1 MKLGMQELIV
11 VQKQD
16 LKEISI
22 LEDGVLKEYY
32 KEVEDKKR
40 LEGNIYVGKVT
51 DVLIG
56 MQAAFVDIGAEKNA
70 FLHIRDILPKKS
82 NVTGNKEEELEKYK
96 IKDYIKPNQKVL
108 VQVKKDSNNIKGAR
122 VSTNIQVAGRFVV
135 ILPENDFITVSQKIE
150 DEQEKNRLINIVEN
164 VKKDKKIGIIIRTA
178 AEGKEESKIKKD
190 IEHTLK
196 ELENI
201 QKEFLNSDDKVPKII
216 KKSDTILEKILLDIV
231 DNKLEKI
238 YVNNKKLQK
247 DIEQILKSLQEDVTI
262 KVEFVEEGI
271 ENRYD
276 LNSQIEKISKRK
288 IWLKCGG
295 FITIDK
301 TEALTAIDVNSGKFT
316 GKENI
321 EKTALKV
328 NKEASI
334 EIAKQ
339 LRLRDIGGII
349 IIDYIDM
356 NEESSREE
364 IMNLLKNSLK
374 ADRAKTQIVDFTKLS
389 LLEITRKHM
398 FSGE

>member
-1 MKLGMQELIV
+1 MQELIV

-22 LEDGVLKEYY
+22 LEDGVLKEHY
-32 KEVEDKKR
+32 KEREDKKR
-40 LEGNIYVGKVT
+40 LEGNIYIGKVT

-82 NVTGNKEEELEKYK
+82 NITGNKEEELENYK

-122 VSTNIQVAGRFVV
+122 VSTNIQIAGRFVV

-150 DEQEKNRLINIVEN
+150 NEEERNRLISIVES

-190 IEHTLK
+190 IENTLK

-216 KKSDTILEKILLDIV
+216 KKNDTILEKILLDIA

-238 YVNNKKLQK
+238 YANNKELQK
-247 DIEQILKSLQEDVTI
+247 EIEQILKRLQEDVTI
-262 KVEFVEEGI
+262 KVELVEEGL
-271 ENRYD
+271 ENKYD
-276 LNSQIEKISKRK
+276 LNSQIEKISNRK

-356 NEESSREE
+356 NEETSREE
-364 IMNLLKNSLK
+364 IIELLKENLK
-374 ADRAKTQIVDFTKLS
+374 NDRAKTQVMEFTKLS

-398 FSGE
+398 FSEE

>member
-1 MKLGMQELIV
+1 MQELIV

-16 LKEISI
+16 IKEISI

-32 KEVEDKKR
+32 KEKEDKKR
-40 LEGNIYVGKVT
+40 LEGNIYIGKVT

-56 MQAAFVDIGAEKNA
+56 MQAAFVDIGTEKNA

-82 NVTGNKEEELEKYK
+82 NVTGNKEEELENYK

-122 VSTNIQVAGRFVV
+122 VSTNIQIAGRFVV

-150 DEQEKNRLINIVEN
+150 NEEERNRLINIVES

-178 AEGKEESKIKKD
+178 AEGKEESKIKND
-190 IEHTLK
+190 IENTLK

-201 QKEFLNSDDKVPKII
+201 QKEFLNSDDKIPKII
-216 KKSDTILEKILLDIV
+216 KKSDTILEKILLDIA

-238 YVNNKKLQK
+238 YTNSKELQK
-247 DIEQILKSLQEDVTI
+247 EIEQILKRLQEYVTI
-262 KVEFVEEGI
+262 KVELVEEGL
-271 ENRYD
+271 ENKYD
-276 LNSQIEKISKRK
+276 LNSQIEKISNRK

-364 IMNLLKNSLK
+364 IIELLKENLK
-374 ADRAKTQIVDFTKLS
+374 NDRAKTQVMEFTKLS

-398 FSGE
+398 FSEE

>member
-1 MKLGMQELIV
+1 MQELIV
-11 VQKQD
+11 VQRQD
-16 LKEISI
+16 IKEISI
-22 LEDGVLKEYY
+22 LEDGILKEHY
-32 KEVEDKKR
+32 KEKKDKKR
-40 LEGNIYVGKVT
+40 LEGNIYIGKVT

-56 MQAAFVDIGAEKNA
+56 MQAAFVDIGTEKNA

-82 NVTGNKEEELEKYK
+82 NVTGNKEEELENYK

-150 DEQEKNRLINIVEN
+150 NEEEKARLINIVEN
-164 VKKDKKIGIIIRTA
+164 VKKNQKIGIIIRTA
-178 AEGKEESKIKKD
+178 AEGKEESIIKKD
-190 IEHTLK
+190 IENTLK
-196 ELENI
+196 ELQNI
-201 QKEFLNSDDKVPKII
+201 QKEFSNSGDKLPKII
-216 KKSDTILEKILLDIV
+216 KKSDTILEKILLDLV

-238 YVNNKKLQK
+238 YTNNKELQEG
-247 DIEQILKSLQEDVTI
+247 IEQILKRIQENTII
-262 KVEFVEEGI
+262 KVEFVKTDL
-271 ENRYD
+271 ENKYD
-276 LNSQIEKISKRK
+276 LSTQIEKLSNRK

-316 GKENI
+316 GKENL

-356 NEESSREE
+356 NEENSKKE
-364 IMNLLKNSLK
+364 IIEILKKNLKE
-374 ADRAKTQIVDFTKLS
+374 DRAKTQVMDFTKLS

>member
-1 MKLGMQELIV
+1 MQELIV
-11 VQKQD
+11 VQKKD

-22 LEDGVLKEYY
+22 LEEGVLKEHY
-32 KEVEDKKR
+32 KEREDKKR
-40 LEGNIYVGKVT
+40 LEGNIYIGKVT

-82 NVTGNKEEELEKYK
+82 NVTGNKKEELENYK

-122 VSTNIQVAGRFVV
+122 VSTNIQIAGRFVV

-150 DEQEKNRLINIVEN
+150 NEEERNRLISIVES

-178 AEGKEESKIKKD
+178 AKGKEESKIKKD
-190 IEHTLK
+190 IENTLK

-216 KKSDTILEKILLDIV
+216 KKSDTILEKILLDIA

-238 YVNNKKLQK
+238 YVNNKELQK
-247 DIEQILKSLQEDVTI
+247 EIEQILKRLQEDVTI
-262 KVEFVEEGI
+262 KVELVEEGL

-276 LNSQIEKISKRK
+276 LNSQIEKISNRK

-356 NEESSREE
+356 NEESSKEE
-364 IMNLLKNSLK
+364 IIELLKENLK
-374 ADRAKTQIVDFTKLS
+374 EDRAKTQVMEFTKLS
-389 LLEITRKHM
+389 LLEITRKHI
-398 FSGE
+398 FSEE

>member
-1 MKLGMQELIV
+1 MQELIV

-22 LEDGVLKEYY
+22 LEEGVLKEYY

-82 NVTGNKEEELEKYK
+82 NVTGNKEEELENYK

-122 VSTNIQVAGRFVV
+122 VSSNIQVAGRFVV

-150 DEQEKNRLINIVEN
+150 DEQEKNRLINIVDN

-216 KKSDTILEKILLDIV
+216 KKSDTILEKILLDIA

-238 YVNNKKLQK
+238 YVNNKELQK
-247 DIEQILKSLQEDVTI
+247 EVEQILKSLQEDVMI
-262 KVEFVEEGI
+262 KVELVEEGL

-276 LNSQIEKISKRK
+276 LNSQIEKISNRK

>member
-1 MKLGMQELIV
+1 MQELIV

-22 LEDGVLKEYY
+22 LEDGILKEHY
-32 KEVEDKKR
+32 KEKEDKKR
-40 LEGNIYVGKVT
+40 LEGNIYIGKVT

-56 MQAAFVDIGAEKNA
+56 MQAAFVDIGTEKNA

-82 NVTGNKEEELEKYK
+82 NITGNKEEELENYK

-122 VSTNIQVAGRFVV
+122 VSTNIQIAGRFVV

-150 DEQEKNRLINIVEN
+150 NEEERNRLISIVES
-164 VKKDKKIGIIIRTA
+164 VKNDKKIGIIIRTA

-190 IEHTLK
+190 IENTLK
-196 ELENI
+196 KLENI

-216 KKSDTILEKILLDIV
+216 KKNDTILEKILLDIA

-238 YVNNKKLQK
+238 YANNKELQK
-247 DIEQILKSLQEDVTI
+247 EIEQILKRLQEDVTI
-262 KVEFVEEGI
+262 KVELVEEGL
-271 ENRYD
+271 ENKYD
-276 LNSQIEKISKRK
+276 LNSQIEKISNRK

-356 NEESSREE
+356 NEETSREE
-364 IMNLLKNSLK
+364 IIELLKENLK
-374 ADRAKTQIVDFTKLS
+374 NDRAKTQVMEFTKLS

-398 FSGE
+398 FSEE

>member
-1 MKLGMQELIV
+1 MQELIV

-16 LKEISI
+16 IKEISI

-32 KEVEDKKR
+32 KEKENKKR
-40 LEGNIYVGKVT
+40 LEGNIYIGKVT

-82 NVTGNKEEELEKYK
+82 NVTGNKEEELENYK

-122 VSTNIQVAGRFVV
+122 VSTNIQIAGRFVV

-150 DEQEKNRLINIVEN
+150 NEEERNRLISIVDS
-164 VKKDKKIGIIIRTA
+164 VKKDKRIGIIIRTA

-190 IEHTLK
+190 IENTLK

-216 KKSDTILEKILLDIV
+216 KKSDTILEKILLDIA
-231 DNKLEKI
+231 DNKLEKM
-238 YVNNKKLQK
+238 YVNNKELQK
-247 DIEQILKSLQEDVTI
+247 EIEQILKRLQEDVTI
-262 KVEFVEEGI
+262 KVELVEEGL

-276 LNSQIEKISKRK
+276 LNSQIEKISNRK

-364 IMNLLKNSLK
+364 IIELLKENLK
-374 ADRAKTQIVDFTKLS
+374 TDRAKTQVMEFTKLS

>member
-1 MKLGMQELIV
+1 MQELIV

-22 LEDGVLKEYY
+22 LEDGILKEHH
-32 KEVEDKKR
+32 KEKEDKKR
-40 LEGNIYVGKVT
+40 LEGNIYIGKVT

-82 NVTGNKEEELEKYK
+82 NITGNKEEELENYK

-122 VSTNIQVAGRFVV
+122 VSTNIQIAGRFVV

-150 DEQEKNRLINIVEN
+150 NEEERNRLISIVES
-164 VKKDKKIGIIIRTA
+164 VKNDKKIGIIIRTA

-190 IEHTLK
+190 IENTLK

-216 KKSDTILEKILLDIV
+216 KKNDTILEKILLDIA

-238 YVNNKKLQK
+238 YANNKELQK
-247 DIEQILKSLQEDVTI
+247 EIEQILKRLQEDVTI
-262 KVEFVEEGI
+262 KVELVEEGL
-271 ENRYD
+271 ENKYD
-276 LNSQIEKISKRK
+276 LNSQIEKISNRK

-364 IMNLLKNSLK
+364 IIKILKENLKE
-374 ADRAKTQIVDFTKLS
+374 DRAKTQVMEFTKLS

-398 FSGE
+398 FSEE

>member
-1 MKLGMQELIV
+1 MQELIV

-16 LKEISI
+16 IKEISI
-22 LEDGVLKEYY
+22 LEDGILKEYY
-32 KEVEDKKR
+32 KEKEEKKR
-40 LEGNIYVGKVT
+40 LEGNIYIGKVT

-56 MQAAFVDIGAEKNA
+56 MQAAFVDIGTEKNA

-82 NVTGNKEEELEKYK
+82 NVTGNKEEELENYK

-122 VSTNIQVAGRFVV
+122 VSTNIQIAGRFVV

-150 DEQEKNRLINIVEN
+150 NEEERNRLISIVES

-190 IEHTLK
+190 IENTLK

-201 QKEFLNSDDKVPKII
+201 QKEFLSSDDKVPKII
-216 KKSDTILEKILLDIV
+216 KKSDTILEKILLDIA

-238 YVNNKKLQK
+238 YTNSKELQK
-247 DIEQILKSLQEDVTI
+247 EIEQILKRLQEDVTI
-262 KVEFVEEGI
+262 KVELVEEGL
-271 ENRYD
+271 ENKYD
-276 LNSQIEKISKRK
+276 LNSQIEKISNRK

-316 GKENI
+316 GRENI

-364 IMNLLKNSLK
+364 IIELLKENLK
-374 ADRAKTQIVDFTKLS
+374 TDRAKTQVMEFTKLS

-398 FSGE
+398 FSDE

>member
-1 MKLGMQELIV
+1 MQELIV

-16 LKEISI
+16 IKEISI
-22 LEDGVLKEYY
+22 LEDGILKEYY
-32 KEVEDKKR
+32 KEKEEKKR
-40 LEGNIYVGKVT
+40 LEGNIYIGKVT

-56 MQAAFVDIGAEKNA
+56 MQAAFVDIGTEKNA

-82 NVTGNKEEELEKYK
+82 NVTGNKEEELENYK

-122 VSTNIQVAGRFVV
+122 VSTNIQIAGRFVV

-150 DEQEKNRLINIVEN
+150 NEEERNRLISIVES

-190 IEHTLK
+190 IENTLK

-201 QKEFLNSDDKVPKII
+201 QKEFLSSDDKVPKII
-216 KKSDTILEKILLDIV
+216 KKSDTILEKILLDIA

-238 YVNNKKLQK
+238 YANNKELQK
-247 DIEQILKSLQEDVTI
+247 EIEQILERLQEDVTI
-262 KVEFVEEGI
+262 KVEFVEEGL
-271 ENRYD
+271 ENKYD
-276 LNSQIEKISKRK
+276 LNSQIEKISNRK

-364 IMNLLKNSLK
+364 IIELLKENLK
-374 ADRAKTQIVDFTKLS
+374 NDRAKTQVMEFTKLS

>member
-1 MKLGMQELIV
+1 MQELIV
-11 VQKQD
+11 IQKQD

-82 NVTGNKEEELEKYK
+82 NVTGNKEEELENYK

-122 VSTNIQVAGRFVV
+122 VSSNIQVAGRFVV

-150 DEQEKNRLINIVEN
+150 DEQEKNRLINIVDN

-178 AEGKEESKIKKD
+178 AEGKEESKIKKN
-190 IEHTLK
+190 IENTLK

-216 KKSDTILEKILLDIV
+216 KKSDTILEKILLDIA

-238 YVNNKKLQK
+238 YVNNKELQK
-247 DIEQILKSLQEDVTI
+247 EVEQILKSLQEDVMI
-262 KVEFVEEGI
+262 KVELVEEGL

-276 LNSQIEKISKRK
+276 LNSQIEKISNRK

>member
-1 MKLGMQELIV
+1 MQELIV

-22 LEDGVLKEYY
+22 LEDGVLKEHY
-32 KEVEDKKR
+32 KERKDKKR
-40 LEGNIYVGKVT
+40 LEGNIYMGKVT

-82 NVTGNKEEELEKYK
+82 NVTGNKKEELENYK

-122 VSTNIQVAGRFVV
+122 VSTNIQIAGRFVV
-135 ILPENDFITVSQKIE
+135 VLPENDFITVSQKIE
-150 DEQEKNRLINIVEN
+150 NEEERNRLISIVES

-178 AEGKEESKIKKD
+178 AKGKEESKIKKD
-190 IEHTLK
+190 IENTLK

-216 KKSDTILEKILLDIV
+216 KKSDTILEKILLDIA

-238 YVNNKKLQK
+238 YVNNKELQK
-247 DIEQILKSLQEDVTI
+247 EIEQILKRLQEDVTI
-262 KVEFVEEGI
+262 KVELVEEGL

-276 LNSQIEKISKRK
+276 LNSQIEKISNRK

-328 NKEASI
+328 NKEASV

-364 IMNLLKNSLK
+364 IIELLKENLK
-374 ADRAKTQIVDFTKLS
+374 EDRAKTQVMEFTKLS

-398 FSGE
+398 FSEE

>member
-1 MKLGMQELIV
+1 MQELIV

-22 LEDGVLKEYY
+22 LEDGILKEHY
-32 KEVEDKKR
+32 KESEDKKR
-40 LEGNIYVGKVT
+40 LEGNIYIGKVT
-51 DVLIG
+51 DILIG
-56 MQAAFVDIGAEKNA
+56 MQAAFIDIGTEKNA

-82 NVTGNKEEELEKYK
+82 NVTGNKEEELENYK

-108 VQVKKDSNNIKGAR
+108 VQVKRDSNNIKGAR

-135 ILPENDFITVSQKIE
+135 ILPENDFITVSQKIGNE
-150 DEQEKNRLINIVEN
+150 EERNRLISIAES

-178 AEGKEESKIKKD
+178 AEGKEENKIKKD
-190 IEHTLK
+190 IENVLK
-196 ELENI
+196 DIENI

-216 KKSDTILEKILLDIV
+216 KKNDTILEKILLDIA

-238 YVNNKKLQK
+238 YVNNKEQQK
-247 DIEQILKSLQEDVTI
+247 EIEQILKRVQEDVTV
-262 KVEFVEEGI
+262 KVEIVEEGL

-276 LNSQIEKISKRK
+276 LNSQIEKISNRK

-316 GKENI
+316 GKENL
-321 EKTALKV
+321 EKTALRV

-356 NEESSREE
+356 NEKNSREE
-364 IMNLLKNSLK
+364 IIELLKEKLK
-374 ADRAKTQIVDFTKLS
+374 EDRAKTQVMEFTKLS

>member
-1 MKLGMQELIV
+1 MQELIV
-11 VQKQD
+11 IQKQD

-22 LEDGVLKEYY
+22 LEEGVLKEHY
-32 KEVEDKKR
+32 KEREDKKR
-40 LEGNIYVGKVT
+40 LEGNIYIGKVT

-82 NVTGNKEEELEKYK
+82 NVTGNKKEELENYK

-122 VSTNIQVAGRFVV
+122 VSTNIQIAGRFVV

-150 DEQEKNRLINIVEN
+150 NEEERNRLISIVES

-190 IEHTLK
+190 IENTLK
-196 ELENI
+196 KLENI

-216 KKSDTILEKILLDIV
+216 KKSDTILEKILLDIA

-238 YVNNKKLQK
+238 YVNNKELQK
-247 DIEQILKSLQEDVTI
+247 EIEQILKRLQEDVTI
-262 KVEFVEEGI
+262 KVELVEEGL

-276 LNSQIEKISKRK
+276 LNSQIEKISNRK

-356 NEESSREE
+356 NEESSKEE
-364 IMNLLKNSLK
+364 IIELLKENLK
-374 ADRAKTQIVDFTKLS
+374 EDRAKTQVMEFTKLS
-389 LLEITRKHM
+389 LLEITRKHI
-398 FSGE
+398 FSEE

>member
-1 MKLGMQELIV
+1 MQELIV

-22 LEDGVLKEYY
+22 LEDGILKEHY
-32 KEVEDKKR
+32 KEKEDKKR
-40 LEGNIYVGKVT
+40 LEGNIYIGKVT

-82 NVTGNKEEELEKYK
+82 NVTGNKEEELENYK

-122 VSTNIQVAGRFVV
+122 VSTNIQIAGRFVV

-150 DEQEKNRLINIVEN
+150 NEEERNRLISIVDSI
-164 VKKDKKIGIIIRTA
+164 KKDKKIGIIIRTA

-190 IEHTLK
+190 IENTLE

-201 QKEFLNSDDKVPKII
+201 QKEFLSSNDKIPKII
-216 KKSDTILEKILLDIV
+216 KKSDTILEKILLDIA

-238 YVNNKKLQK
+238 YTNSKELQK
-247 DIEQILKSLQEDVTI
+247 EMEQILKRLQEDVTI
-262 KVEFVEEGI
+262 KVELVEEGL
-271 ENRYD
+271 ENKYD
-276 LNSQIEKISKRK
+276 LNSQIEKISNRK

-364 IMNLLKNSLK
+364 IIELLKENLK
-374 ADRAKTQIVDFTKLS
+374 EDRAKTQVMEFTKLS

-398 FSGE
+398 FSEE

>member
-1 MKLGMQELIV
+1 MQELIV

-22 LEDGVLKEYY
+22 LEDGILKEHY
-32 KEVEDKKR
+32 KESEDKKR
-40 LEGNIYVGKVT
+40 LEGNIYIGKVT
-51 DVLIG
+51 DILIG
-56 MQAAFVDIGAEKNA
+56 MQAAFIDIGTEKNA

-82 NVTGNKEEELEKYK
+82 NVTGNKEEELENYK

-108 VQVKKDSNNIKGAR
+108 VQVKRDSNNIKGAR

-150 DEQEKNRLINIVEN
+150 NEEERNRLISIAES

-178 AEGKEESKIKKD
+178 AEGKEENKIKKD
-190 IEHTLK
+190 IENVLK
-196 ELENI
+196 DIENI

-216 KKSDTILEKILLDIV
+216 KKNDTILEKILLDIA

-238 YVNNKKLQK
+238 YVNNKEQQK
-247 DIEQILKSLQEDVTI
+247 EIEQILKRVQEDVTV
-262 KVEFVEEGI
+262 KVEIVEEGL

-276 LNSQIEKISKRK
+276 LNSQIEKISNRK

-316 GKENI
+316 GKENL
-321 EKTALKV
+321 EKTALRV

-364 IMNLLKNSLK
+364 IIELLKENLK
-374 ADRAKTQIVDFTKLS
+374 EDRAKTQVMEFTKLS

>member
-1 MKLGMQELIV
+1 MQELIV

-16 LKEISI
+16 IKEISI
-22 LEDGVLKEYY
+22 LEDGILKEYY
-32 KEVEDKKR
+32 KEKEEKKR
-40 LEGNIYVGKVT
+40 LEGNIYIGKVT

-82 NVTGNKEEELEKYK
+82 NVTGNKEEELENYK

-122 VSTNIQVAGRFVV
+122 VSTNIQIAGRFVV

-150 DEQEKNRLINIVEN
+150 NEEERNRLISIVES

-178 AEGKEESKIKKD
+178 AEGKEESKIKKN
-190 IEHTLK
+190 IENTLK

-216 KKSDTILEKILLDIV
+216 KKNDTILEKILLDIA

-238 YVNNKKLQK
+238 YANNKELQK
-247 DIEQILKSLQEDVTI
+247 EIEQILKRLQEDVTI
-262 KVEFVEEGI
+262 KVELVEEGL
-271 ENRYD
+271 ENKYD
-276 LNSQIEKISKRK
+276 LNSQIEKILNRK

-301 TEALTAIDVNSGKFT
+301 TEALTAIDVNSGTFT

-356 NEESSREE
+356 NEETSREE
-364 IMNLLKNSLK
+364 IIELLKENLK
-374 ADRAKTQIVDFTKLS
+374 NDRAKTQVMEFTKLS

-398 FSGE
+398 FSEE

>member
-1 MKLGMQELIV
+1 MQELIV

-22 LEDGVLKEYY
+22 LEDGILKEHY
-32 KEVEDKKR
+32 KEKEDKKR
-40 LEGNIYVGKVT
+40 LEGNIYIGKVT

-82 NVTGNKEEELEKYK
+82 NITGNKEEELENYK

-122 VSTNIQVAGRFVV
+122 VSTNIQIAGRFVV

-150 DEQEKNRLINIVEN
+150 NEEERNRLISIVES
-164 VKKDKKIGIIIRTA
+164 VKNDKKIGIIIRTA
-178 AEGKEESKIKKD
+178 AKGKEESKIKKD
-190 IEHTLK
+190 IENTLK

-216 KKSDTILEKILLDIV
+216 KKNDTILEKILLDIA

-238 YVNNKKLQK
+238 YANNKELQK
-247 DIEQILKSLQEDVTI
+247 EIEQILIRLQEDVTI
-262 KVEFVEEGI
+262 KVELVEEGL
-271 ENRYD
+271 ENKYD
-276 LNSQIEKISKRK
+276 LNSQIEKISNRK

-356 NEESSREE
+356 NEETSREE
-364 IMNLLKNSLK
+364 IIELLKENLK
-374 ADRAKTQIVDFTKLS
+374 NDRAKTQVMEFTKLS

-398 FSGE
+398 FSEE

>member
-1 MKLGMQELIV
+1 MQELIV

-22 LEDGVLKEYY
+22 LEEGVLKEHY
-32 KEVEDKKR
+32 KEKEDKKR
-40 LEGNIYVGKVT
+40 LEGNIYIGKVT

-82 NVTGNKEEELEKYK
+82 NVTGNKKEELENYK

-122 VSTNIQVAGRFVV
+122 VSTNIQIAGRFVV
-135 ILPENDFITVSQKIE
+135 VLPENDFITVSQKIE
-150 DEQEKNRLINIVEN
+150 NEEERNRLISIVES
-164 VKKDKKIGIIIRTA
+164 VKKNKKIGIIIRTA
-178 AEGKEESKIKKD
+178 AKGKEESKIKKD
-190 IEHTLK
+190 IENTLK

-216 KKSDTILEKILLDIV
+216 KKSDTILEKILLDIA

-238 YVNNKKLQK
+238 YVNNKELQK
-247 DIEQILKSLQEDVTI
+247 EIEQILKRLQEDVTI
-262 KVEFVEEGI
+262 KVELVEEGL

-276 LNSQIEKISKRK
+276 LNSQIEKISNRK

-328 NKEASI
+328 NKEAST

-356 NEESSREE
+356 NEESSKEE
-364 IMNLLKNSLK
+364 IIELLKENLK
-374 ADRAKTQIVDFTKLS
+374 EDRAKTQVMEFTKLS
-389 LLEITRKHM
+389 LLEITRKHI
-398 FSGE
+398 FSEE

>member
-1 MKLGMQELIV
+1 MQELIV

-22 LEDGVLKEYY
+22 LEEGVLKEHY
-32 KEVEDKKR
+32 KEREDKKR
-40 LEGNIYVGKVT
+40 LEGNIYIGKVT

-82 NVTGNKEEELEKYK
+82 NVTGNKKEELENYK

-122 VSTNIQVAGRFVV
+122 VSTNIQIAGRFVV
-135 ILPENDFITVSQKIE
+135 VLPENDFITVSQKIE
-150 DEQEKNRLINIVEN
+150 NEEERNRLISIVGS
-164 VKKDKKIGIIIRTA
+164 VKKNKKIGIIIRTA
-178 AEGKEESKIKKD
+178 AKGKEESKIKKN
-190 IEHTLK
+190 IENTLK

-216 KKSDTILEKILLDIV
+216 KKSDTILEKILLDIA

-238 YVNNKKLQK
+238 YVNNKELQK
-247 DIEQILKSLQEDVTI
+247 EIEQILKRLQEDVTI
-262 KVEFVEEGI
+262 KVELVEEGL

-276 LNSQIEKISKRK
+276 LNSQIEKISNRK

-356 NEESSREE
+356 NEESSKEE
-364 IMNLLKNSLK
+364 IIELLKEKLK
-374 ADRAKTQIVDFTKLS
+374 EDRAKTQVMEFTKLS
-389 LLEITRKHM
+389 LLEITRKHI
-398 FSGE
+398 FSEE

>member
-1 MKLGMQELIV
+1 MQELIV

-16 LKEISI
+16 IKEISI
-22 LEDGVLKEYY
+22 LEDGILKEYY
-32 KEVEDKKR
+32 KEKEEKKR
-40 LEGNIYVGKVT
+40 LEGNIYIGKVT

-56 MQAAFVDIGAEKNA
+56 MQAAFVDIGTEKNA

-82 NVTGNKEEELEKYK
+82 NVTGNKEEELENYK

-122 VSTNIQVAGRFVV
+122 VSTNIQIAGRFVV

-150 DEQEKNRLINIVEN
+150 NEEERNRLISIVES

-178 AEGKEESKIKKD
+178 AEGKEESKIKND
-190 IEHTLK
+190 IENTLK

-216 KKSDTILEKILLDIV
+216 KKNDTILEKILLDIA

-238 YVNNKKLQK
+238 YTNSKELQK
-247 DIEQILKSLQEDVTI
+247 EIEQILKRLQEDVTI
-262 KVEFVEEGI
+262 KVELVEEGL
-271 ENRYD
+271 ENKYD
-276 LNSQIEKISKRK
+276 LNSQIEKISNRK

-364 IMNLLKNSLK
+364 IIELLKENLK
-374 ADRAKTQIVDFTKLS
+374 TDRAKTQVMEFTKLS

-398 FSGE
+398 FSEE

>member
-122 VSTNIQVAGRFVV
+122 VSTNIQVPGRFVV

>member
-1 MKLGMQELIV
+1 MQELIV

-22 LEDGVLKEYY
+22 LEEGVLKEYY

-82 NVTGNKEEELEKYK
+82 NVTGNKEEELENYK

-122 VSTNIQVAGRFVV
+122 VSSNIQVAGRFVV

-150 DEQEKNRLINIVEN
+150 DEQEKNRLINIVDN

-216 KKSDTILEKILLDIV
+216 KKSDTILEKILLDIA

-247 DIEQILKSLQEDVTI
+247 EVEQILKSLQEDVMI
-262 KVEFVEEGI
+262 KVELVEEGL

-276 LNSQIEKISKRK
+276 LNSQIEKISNRK

>member
-1 MKLGMQELIV
+1 MQELIV

-22 LEDGVLKEYY
+22 LEEGVLKEHY
-32 KEVEDKKR
+32 KEREDKKR
-40 LEGNIYVGKVT
+40 LEGNIYIGKVT

-82 NVTGNKEEELEKYK
+82 NVTGNKKEELENYK

-122 VSTNIQVAGRFVV
+122 VSTNIQIAGRFVV

-150 DEQEKNRLINIVEN
+150 NEEERNRLISIVES

-178 AEGKEESKIKKD
+178 AKGKEESKIKKD
-190 IEHTLK
+190 IENTLK

-216 KKSDTILEKILLDIV
+216 KKSDTILEKILLDIA

-238 YVNNKKLQK
+238 YVNNKELQK
-247 DIEQILKSLQEDVTI
+247 EIEQILKRLQEDVTI
-262 KVEFVEEGI
+262 KVELVEEGL

-276 LNSQIEKISKRK
+276 LNSQIEKISNRK

-356 NEESSREE
+356 NEESSKEE
-364 IMNLLKNSLK
+364 IIELLKENLK
-374 ADRAKTQIVDFTKLS
+374 EDRAKTQVMEFTKLS
-389 LLEITRKHM
+389 LLEITRKHI
-398 FSGE
+398 FSEE

>member
-1 MKLGMQELIV
+1 MQELIV

-22 LEDGVLKEYY
+22 LEDGILKEHY
-32 KEVEDKKR
+32 KESEDKKR
-40 LEGNIYVGKVT
+40 LEGNIYIGKVT
-51 DVLIG
+51 DILIG
-56 MQAAFVDIGAEKNA
+56 MQAAFIDIGTEKNA

-82 NVTGNKEEELEKYK
+82 NVTGNKEEELENYK

-108 VQVKKDSNNIKGAR
+108 VQVKRDSNNIKGAR

-150 DEQEKNRLINIVEN
+150 NEEERNRLISIAES

-178 AEGKEESKIKKD
+178 AEGKEKNKIKKD
-190 IEHTLK
+190 IENVLK
-196 ELENI
+196 DIENI

-216 KKSDTILEKILLDIV
+216 KKNDTILEKILLDIA

-238 YVNNKKLQK
+238 YVNNKEQQK
-247 DIEQILKSLQEDVTI
+247 EIEQILKRVQEDVTV
-262 KVEFVEEGI
+262 KVEIVEEGL

-276 LNSQIEKISKRK
+276 LNSQIEKISNRK

-316 GKENI
+316 GKENL
-321 EKTALKV
+321 EKTALRV

-356 NEESSREE
+356 NEKNSREE
-364 IMNLLKNSLK
+364 IIELLKEKLK
-374 ADRAKTQIVDFTKLS
+374 EDRAKTQVMEFTKLS

>member
-1 MKLGMQELIV
+1 MQELIV
-11 VQKQD
+11 IQKQD

-22 LEDGVLKEYY
+22 LEEGVLKEHY
-32 KEVEDKKR
+32 KEREDKKR
-40 LEGNIYVGKVT
+40 LEGNIYIGKVT

-82 NVTGNKEEELEKYK
+82 NVTGNKKEELENYK

-122 VSTNIQVAGRFVV
+122 VSTNIQIAGRFVV
-135 ILPENDFITVSQKIE
+135 VLPENDFITVSQKIE
-150 DEQEKNRLINIVEN
+150 NEEERNRLISIVES
-164 VKKDKKIGIIIRTA
+164 VKKNKKIGIIIRTA
-178 AEGKEESKIKKD
+178 AKGKEESKIKKD
-190 IEHTLK
+190 IENTLK

-216 KKSDTILEKILLDIV
+216 KKSDTILEKILLDIA

-238 YVNNKKLQK
+238 YVNNKELQK
-247 DIEQILKSLQEDVTI
+247 EIEQILKRLQEDVTI
-262 KVEFVEEGI
+262 KVELVEEGL

-276 LNSQIEKISKRK
+276 LNSQIEKISNRK

-356 NEESSREE
+356 NEESSKEE
-364 IMNLLKNSLK
+364 IIELLKENLK
-374 ADRAKTQIVDFTKLS
+374 EDRAKTQVMEFTKLS
-389 LLEITRKHM
+389 LLEITRKHI
-398 FSGE
+398 FSEE

>member
-1 MKLGMQELIV
+1 MQELIV

-22 LEDGVLKEYY
+22 LEEGVLKEHY
-32 KEVEDKKR
+32 KEREDKKR
-40 LEGNIYVGKVT
+40 LEGNIYIGKVT

-82 NVTGNKEEELEKYK
+82 NVTGNKKEELENYK

-122 VSTNIQVAGRFVV
+122 VSTNIQIAGRFVV
-135 ILPENDFITVSQKIE
+135 VLPENDFITVSQKIE
-150 DEQEKNRLINIVEN
+150 NEEERNRLISIVES

-178 AEGKEESKIKKD
+178 AKGKEESKIKKD
-190 IEHTLK
+190 IENTLK

-201 QKEFLNSDDKVPKII
+201 QKEFLNSDEKVPKII
-216 KKSDTILEKILLDIV
+216 KKSDTILEKILLDIA

-238 YVNNKKLQK
+238 YVNNKELQK
-247 DIEQILKSLQEDVTI
+247 EIEQILKRLQEDVTI
-262 KVEFVEEGI
+262 KVELVEEGL

-276 LNSQIEKISKRK
+276 LNSQIEKISNRK

-364 IMNLLKNSLK
+364 IIELLKENLK
-374 ADRAKTQIVDFTKLS
+374 EDRAKTQVMEFTKLS
-389 LLEITRKHM
+389 LLEITRKHI
-398 FSGE
+398 FSEE

>member
-1 MKLGMQELIV
+1 MQELIV

-22 LEDGVLKEYY
+22 LEDGILKEHY
-32 KEVEDKKR
+32 KEKEDKKR
-40 LEGNIYVGKVT
+40 LESNIYIGKVT

-82 NVTGNKEEELEKYK
+82 NITGNKKEELENYK

-122 VSTNIQVAGRFVV
+122 VSTNIQIAGRFVV

-150 DEQEKNRLINIVEN
+150 NEEERNRLISIVES

-190 IEHTLK
+190 IENTLK

-216 KKSDTILEKILLDIV
+216 KKNDTILEKILLDIA

-238 YVNNKKLQK
+238 YANNKELQK
-247 DIEQILKSLQEDVTI
+247 EIEQILKRLQEDVTI
-262 KVEFVEEGI
+262 KVELVEEGL
-271 ENRYD
+271 ENKYD
-276 LNSQIEKISKRK
+276 LNSQIEKILNRK

-356 NEESSREE
+356 NEETSREE
-364 IMNLLKNSLK
+364 IIELLKENLK
-374 ADRAKTQIVDFTKLS
+374 NDRAKTQVMEFTKLS

-398 FSGE
+398 FSEE

>member
-1 MKLGMQELIV
+1 MQELIV

-22 LEDGVLKEYY
+22 LEEGVLKEHY
-32 KEVEDKKR
+32 KEKEDKKR
-40 LEGNIYVGKVT
+40 LEGNIYIGKVT

-70 FLHIRDILPKKS
+70 FLHIKDILPKKS
-82 NVTGNKEEELEKYK
+82 NVTGNKKEELENYK

-122 VSTNIQVAGRFVV
+122 VSTNIQIAGRFVV
-135 ILPENDFITVSQKIE
+135 VLPENDFITVSQKIE
-150 DEQEKNRLINIVEN
+150 NEEERNRLISIVES
-164 VKKDKKIGIIIRTA
+164 VKKNKKIGIIIRTA
-178 AEGKEESKIKKD
+178 AKGKEESKIKKD
-190 IEHTLK
+190 IENTLK

-216 KKSDTILEKILLDIV
+216 KKSDTILEKILLDIA

-238 YVNNKKLQK
+238 YVNNKELQK
-247 DIEQILKSLQEDVTI
+247 EIEQILKRLQEDVTI
-262 KVEFVEEGI
+262 KVELVEEGL

-276 LNSQIEKISKRK
+276 LNSQIEKISNRK

-356 NEESSREE
+356 NEETSREE
-364 IMNLLKNSLK
+364 IIELLKENLK
-374 ADRAKTQIVDFTKLS
+374 NDRAKTQVMEFTKLS
-389 LLEITRKHM
+389 LLEITRKHI
-398 FSGE
+398 FSEE

>member
-1 MKLGMQELIV
+1 MQELIV

-16 LKEISI
+16 IKEISI
-22 LEDGVLKEYY
+22 LEEGVLKEHY
-32 KEVEDKKR
+32 KEKEDKKR
-40 LEGNIYVGKVT
+40 LEGNIYIGKVT

-82 NVTGNKEEELEKYK
+82 NVTGNKKEELENYK

-122 VSTNIQVAGRFVV
+122 VSTNIQIAGRFVV

-150 DEQEKNRLINIVEN
+150 NEEERNRLISIVDS
-164 VKKDKKIGIIIRTA
+164 VKKDKRIGIIIRTA

-190 IEHTLK
+190 IENTLK

-216 KKSDTILEKILLDIV
+216 KKSDTILEKILLDIA
-231 DNKLEKI
+231 DNKLEKM
-238 YVNNKKLQK
+238 YVNNKELQK
-247 DIEQILKSLQEDVTI
+247 EIEQILKRLQEDVTI
-262 KVEFVEEGI
+262 KVELVEEGL

-276 LNSQIEKISKRK
+276 LNSQIEKISNRK

-356 NEESSREE
+356 NEESSKEE
-364 IMNLLKNSLK
+364 IIELLKENLK
-374 ADRAKTQIVDFTKLS
+374 TDRAKTQVMEFTKLS

-398 FSGE
+398 FSEE

>member
-1 MKLGMQELIV
+1 MQELIV

-22 LEDGVLKEYY
+22 LEDGILKEHY
-32 KEVEDKKR
+32 KEKEDKKR
-40 LEGNIYVGKVT
+40 LEGNIYIGKVT

-82 NVTGNKEEELEKYK
+82 NITGNKEEELENYK

-122 VSTNIQVAGRFVV
+122 VSTNIQIAGRFVV

-150 DEQEKNRLINIVEN
+150 DEEEKKRLVSIVES

-190 IEHTLK
+190 IENTLK

-216 KKSDTILEKILLDIV
+216 KKNDTILEKILLDIA

-238 YVNNKKLQK
+238 YANNKELQK
-247 DIEQILKSLQEDVTI
+247 EIEQILKRLQEDVTI
-262 KVEFVEEGI
+262 KVELVEEGL
-271 ENRYD
+271 ENKYD
-276 LNSQIEKISKRK
+276 LNSQIEKISNRK

-356 NEESSREE
+356 NEETSREE
-364 IMNLLKNSLK
+364 IIKILKENLKE
-374 ADRAKTQIVDFTKLS
+374 DRAKTQVMEFTKLS

-398 FSGE
+398 FSEE

>member
-1 MKLGMQELIV
+1 MQELIV

-22 LEDGVLKEYY
+22 LEDGILKEHY
-32 KEVEDKKR
+32 KEKEDKKR
-40 LEGNIYVGKVT
+40 LEGNIYIGKVT

-82 NVTGNKEEELEKYK
+82 NITGNKEEELENYK

-122 VSTNIQVAGRFVV
+122 VSTNIQIAGRFVV

-150 DEQEKNRLINIVEN
+150 NEEERNRLISIVES

-190 IEHTLK
+190 IENTLK

-216 KKSDTILEKILLDIV
+216 KKNDTILEKILLDIA

-238 YVNNKKLQK
+238 YANNKELQK
-247 DIEQILKSLQEDVTI
+247 EIEQILKRLQEDVTI
-262 KVEFVEEGI
+262 KVELVEEGL
-271 ENRYD
+271 ENKYD
-276 LNSQIEKISKRK
+276 LNSQIEKISNRK

-356 NEESSREE
+356 NEETSREE
-364 IMNLLKNSLK
+364 IIKILKENLKE
-374 ADRAKTQIVDFTKLS
+374 DRAKTQVMEFTKLS

-398 FSGE
+398 FSEE